1 MWIGPQT
8 LLTDSIFYRYRFEMS
23 RQSK

>member
-8 LLTDSIFYRYRFEMS
+8 LLIDSIFYRYRFEMS